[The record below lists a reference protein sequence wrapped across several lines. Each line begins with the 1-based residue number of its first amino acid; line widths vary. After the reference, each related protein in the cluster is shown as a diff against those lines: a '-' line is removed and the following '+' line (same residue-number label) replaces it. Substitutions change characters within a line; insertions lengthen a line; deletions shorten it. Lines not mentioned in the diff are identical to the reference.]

1 MLYRHGNLAWHVN
14 RGVRTAHIMR
24 YAHTRK
30 CPYTRGYRTKKSK
43 CMFSRSTP
51 LHHRSGI
58 YKYPICQSPFSPKGS
73 KSKSFKI
80 FFVDRFFIVDRVY
93 IYTGIIVMFF
103 ILPHIKIW
111 LPKKG
116 FVYLHRKFKK

>member
-1 MLYRHGNLAWHVN
+1 MLHTLVARRTYRVYIAFIPMYADVHIRVY
-14 RGVRTAHIMR
+14 TAQ
-24 YAHTRK
+24 
-30 CPYTRGYRTKKSK
+30 KKSK

-51 LHHRSGI
+51 LYHRCCI
-58 YKYPICQSPFSPKGS
+58 YKYPTCQSPFRPKGS
-73 KSKSFKI
+73 KFKI
-80 FFVDRFFIVDRVY
+80 FKIFSVDGFFIVDKIY

-116 FVYLHRKFKK
+116 FVYLHRKFK